1 MWGFTTDSLKKTK
14 KAKSQNAIVDQKV
27 ALQKENTLLT
37 KALLDYQFKF
47 QEIKKK
53 KKTRWLQ
60 KSDSGACFPK
70 ETHEIKQIP
79 VVICMWR
86 ASKLMKKVGPIQS
99 ASQLVMISTCKM
111 KI

>member
-53 KKTRWLQ
+53 LDDCKGQIVVHVCQKKLT
-60 KSDSGACFPK
+60 K
-70 ETHEIKQIP
+70 
-79 VVICMWR
+79 
-86 ASKLMKKVGPIQS
+86 
-99 ASQLVMISTCKM
+99 
-111 KI
+111 